1 MPDPRSSAYRLLL
14 LRHGEVPSHRGD
26 LSVTERGLA
35 TAERVGLA
43 LAERGRRVRVLAG
56 DTVRA
61 RQTAEAIAAGAG
73 RGGAVVDGPR
83 IAFALRNPDIYV
95 AGDRV
100 NMVSSAPA
108 LAEQVPGFT
117 EREAAAVPF
126 FSTFFDHQ
134 DRVGWWLRLA
144 DVPGDDAATVAARV
158 IRFAASLP
166 DRADDPADL
175 IVGVTHSPLLRASAL
190 AHLGY
195 DPGEP
200 EWVSGLELTVAP
212 DRTVTVHPHRVA
224 P

>member
-1 MPDPRSSAYRLLL
+1 MPDQAPAYRLLL

-26 LSVTERGLA
+26 LPVTERGLI
-35 TAERVGLA
+35 TAERVGHA
-43 LAERGRRVRVLAG
+43 LAERARRVRVLAG

-61 RQTAEAIAAGAG
+61 RQTAAAIAAGAR

-83 IAFALRNPDIYV
+83 VAFALRNPDIYV

-100 NMVSSAPA
+100 NMVSSAAA

-117 EREAAAVPF
+117 EREAGKVPF
-126 FSTFFDHQ
+126 FSTFFDHP

-158 IRFAASLP
+158 TRFAASLP
-166 DRADDPADL
+166 DRAADPADL
-175 IVGVTHSPLLRASAL
+175 IVGVTHSPLLRACAL

-200 EWVSGLELTVAP
+200 EWVSGLELIVTP
-212 DRTVTVHPHRVA
+212 GRTVTVHPYAVA
-224 P
+224 S

>member
-1 MPDPRSSAYRLLL
+1 MPDHRAGVHRLLL

-26 LSVTERGLA
+26 LPVTERGLA
-35 TAERVGLA
+35 TAERVGHLLGEQA
-43 LAERGRRVRVLAG
+43 HRVRVLAG

-61 RQTAEAIAAGAG
+61 RQTADAIAAGAS
-73 RGGAVVDGPR
+73 RGGAAVDGPR
-83 IAFALRNPDIYV
+83 VAFALRNPDIYV

-126 FSTFFDHQ
+126 FSTFFDHP

-144 DVPGDDAATVAARV
+144 DVPGDDAATVAAR
-158 IRFAASLP
+158 ITRFAASLP
-166 DRADDPADL
+166 DRADDPAEL
-175 IVGVTHSPLLRASAL
+175 IVGVTHSPLLRACAL

-200 EWVSGLELTVAP
+200 EWVSGLELTVTP
-212 DRTVTVHPHRVA
+212 DRTVTVHPHRVTS
-224 P
+224 

>member
-1 MPDPRSSAYRLLL
+1 MPDRAGTYRLLL

-26 LSVTERGLA
+26 LAVTERGLV
-35 TAERVGLA
+35 TAERAGQAV
-43 LAERGRRVRVLAG
+43 AERGRRVRVLAG

-61 RQTAEAIAAGAG
+61 RQTADAIAAGAR

-83 IAFALRNPDIYV
+83 VAFALRNPDIYV

-100 NMVSSAPA
+100 NMVSSAAA

-117 EREAAAVPF
+117 EREAGAVPF
-126 FSTFFDHQ
+126 FSTFFDHP

-158 IRFAASLP
+158 TRFAASLP
-166 DRADDPADL
+166 DRAADPADL
-175 IVGVTHSPLLRASAL
+175 IVGVTHSPLLRACAL

-200 EWVSGLELTVAP
+200 EWVSGLELTVTP
-212 DRTVTVHPHRVA
+212 GRTVTVHPYAVA
-224 P
+224 S